1 MIYLTLSCFW
11 VECCWSKRV
20 FVTVNNISEG
30 IAGIV
35 VLGKQLYHTLLRAA
49 LGRDLDAQALLQKT
63 SILMAT

>member
-1 MIYLTLSCFW
+1 M
-11 VECCWSKRV
+11 
-20 FVTVNNISEG
+20 TVNNISEG